1 MTPIKKNILKTNIL
15 TISSNDCL
23 NLVNLTQQNFL
34 KRSRICAHKDNE
46 ELIHEMIIHFSKDSY
61 IRPHKHINKTESYL
75 ILEGE
80 VELIYFSDEGKIIES
95 HSLFSYKNAK
105 ENQNFYIRTSN
116 MLYHTLYIKS
126 DYLLILEITN
136 GPFNKKESNFAEW
149 APALEKEEEVKYFLN
164 SLKQLYE

>member
-1 MTPIKKNILKTNIL
+1 MQPIKKNILKTNVL
-15 TISSNDCL
+15 PISSNDCL
-23 NLVNLTQQNFL
+23 NLVNSTQKSLL

-46 ELIHEMIIHFSKDSY
+46 DLIHEMIIHFSKDSY

-80 VELIYFSDEGKIIES
+80 VDLIYFNDDGKIIES

-116 MLYHTLYIKS
+116 MLFHTLYIKS
-126 DYLLILEITN
+126 DYLLMLEITN
-136 GPFNKKESNFAEW
+136 GPFNKKESIFAEW
-149 APALEKEEEVKYFLN
+149 APTQEKEEEIKYFLN
-164 SLKQLYE
+164 SLKKLYE